1 MMRRF
6 AVPALLA
13 AAIGAAGGC
22 AKKVEEPKA
31 DAATEQKE
39 ALERAKHGAFGT
51 QVQALEKAKG
61 IEADVNRKAQENLEK
76 ADEMSK

>member
-1 MMRRF
+1 MMRRV
-6 AVPALLA
+6 ALPVLLA
-13 AAIGAAGGC
+13 AAVLAAGGC
-22 AKKVEEPKA
+22 GKKEEPKA

-51 QVQALEKAKG
+51 QVKALETAKG
-61 IEADVNRKAQENLEK
+61 IEADVNKKAQENLEK